1 MDTKEDKN
9 IVGVDTVKKN
19 KFRINKKIILISL
32 ISLIL
37 ICLLIGVIIFFIVKI
52 PSKYYGTYTRYYY
65 INGDETKI
73 SYKIS
78 ALSIEQT
85 HDYTFN
91 EEKII
96 EKESIDYSK
105 KGDDLIIHFE
115 DNDKYI
121 LLEDDLLYIESSK
134 DISTSKELGL
144 FYWSEDSTNSDLYE
158 IENKSEGLEDSIE
171 TAVNLWTREII
182 YNVIDQEMEELDF
195 YIFSSEKET
204 DKTDLNTYEII
215 LDAAGGELSLY
226 YDRKTKSLERIYF
239 SGSLLISEY
248 GGVDVD
254 SMDIENLYDCRA
266 LLLASMYVL
275 GNSDNIELNQDI
287 EDSDNFVEILEDA
300 TYRTIVAEEYDELF
314 NNETIDE
321 DYPDKSSYSLSNE
334 KYNISFTDWIS
345 STSYSISGIISWSIS
360 LN

>member
-1 MDTKEDKN
+1 M
-9 IVGVDTVKKN
+9 
-19 KFRINKKIILISL
+19 
-32 ISLIL
+32 
-37 ICLLIGVIIFFIVKI
+37 
-52 PSKYYGTYTRYYY
+52 
-65 INGDETKI
+65 
-73 SYKIS
+73 
-78 ALSIEQT
+78 
-85 HDYTFN
+85 
-91 EEKII
+91 
-96 EKESIDYSK
+96 
-105 KGDDLIIHFE
+105 
-115 DNDKYI
+115 
-121 LLEDDLLYIESSK
+121 
-134 DISTSKELGL
+134 
-144 FYWSEDSTNSDLYE
+144 
-158 IENKSEGLEDSIE
+158 
-171 TAVNLWTREII
+171 
-182 YNVIDQEMEELDF
+182 
-195 YIFSSEKET
+195 
-204 DKTDLNTYEII
+204 
-215 LDAAGGELSLY
+215 DAAGGELSLY